1 MNELTLENF
10 DSIISELPSQTKI
23 LYFEILAHNLT
34 IAGRAV
40 WSNEK
45 FTSEQKVNG
54 MKWLN
59 EIMHRVLNKLIDER
73 RNICSFSENDFI
85 NIVIQHVKQCPE
97 IQGDIAWAL
106 KDSYKTINKNRY
118 QKVEAGAG

>member
-1 MNELTLENF
+1 MADLTLENF
-10 DSIISELPSQTKI
+10 DSIISELPSQLKI
-23 LYFEILAHNLT
+23 LYFETLAHNLT
-34 IAGRAV
+34 IAGRGV

-45 FTSEQKVNG
+45 FTCDQKVNG

-97 IQGDIAWAL
+97 IQGDIAWAF
-106 KDSYKTINKNRY
+106 KDSYKTINKNR
-118 QKVEAGAG
+118 